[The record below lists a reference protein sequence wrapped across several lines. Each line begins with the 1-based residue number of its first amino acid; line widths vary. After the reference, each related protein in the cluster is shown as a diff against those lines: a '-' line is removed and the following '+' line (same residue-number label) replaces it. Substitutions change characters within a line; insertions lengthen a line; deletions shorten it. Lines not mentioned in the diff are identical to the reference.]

1 MLDTGFTELSLPM
14 LLAGL
19 KSALDLTD
27 TYVYLKDN
35 QGRYLYV
42 NQKVQTLFGR
52 CEQQIIGLDDSHF
65 FDLPQARAL
74 MDNDRLVLDEGRA
87 IEREEKNVVKATGE
101 TRYYWSVKKPL
112 RDAQQRIIGL
122 YGVSTDIT
130 DQKNA
135 RLTLRDRKSQLE
147 AIIEHSFSALSL
159 KTIEGRYVL
168 ANSLMQRLHGFSAAH
183 FCDKTDHDLLPEPL
197 ANRIREEDLRA
208 LNSLSCHCIEEQ
220 FVIDA
225 QPRHFESH
233 IFPVLDETGQPRFVG
248 RISMDMTERKQNEL
262 QNQVYMRELQES
274 MRGALQAVANMVE
287 ARDPYTAGHERRVG
301 ILAADIA
308 REMGWPEKK
317 CQDMELIGL
326 VHDIGKIAV
335 PIDILSKP
343 GKLTPLEYD
352 LVKLHVDTGYQ
363 ILKDMTF
370 SLPIAQIVLQ
380 HHERLDG
387 SGYPYGLVG
396 AEILPEAKVLAVAD
410 VVESMASHRPYR
422 PALGLAPASREIRAQ
437 RGRLYDEEVVDAFL
451 RLMLKADY
459 HFPVE

>member
-1 MLDTGFTELSLPM
+1 MVDTVLKNLALPT

-19 KSALDLTD
+19 KSALDLTED
-27 TYVYLKDN
+27 YVYLKDN

-42 NQKVQTLFGR
+42 NQKVQILFGR
-52 CEQQIIGLDDSHF
+52 SEEQIIGLDDSHF
-65 FDLPQARAL
+65 FDLAQARAL
-74 MDNDRLVLDEGRA
+74 MDNDRLVLDAGQDLEC
-87 IEREEKNVVKATGE
+87 EEKNVVKATGE

-112 RDAQQRIIGL
+112 RDAQQQIIGL

-130 DQKNA
+130 DQKTA
-135 RLTLRDRKSQLE
+135 KPTLQDRESQLD

-168 ANSLMQRLHGFSAAH
+168 ANPLMHRLHGFSDGSV
-183 FCDKTDHDLLPEPL
+183 CGKTDHELLPAHL
-197 ANRIREEDLRA
+197 ANRLREHDLRV
-208 LNSLSCHCIEEQ
+208 LNSLTCTSVEEQ
-220 FVIDA
+220 FFVKD
-225 QPRHFESH
+225 QPRHYESH
-233 IFPVLDETGQPRFVG
+233 VFPVLDASGNPRFIG
-248 RISMDMTERKQNEL
+248 RISIDITERKQNEI
-262 QNQVYMRELQES
+262 QSRAYVQQMEES
-274 MRGALQAVANMVE
+274 MRSALQAVANMVE

-301 ILAADIA
+301 ILASDIA

-317 CQDMELIGL
+317 CQDLELIGL

-335 PIDILSKP
+335 PIEILSKP

-352 LVKLHVDTGYQ
+352 LVKLHVDKGHQ
-363 ILKDMTF
+363 ILKEMAF

-387 SGYPYGLVG
+387 SGYPYGLIG

-422 PALGLAPASREIRAQ
+422 PALGLTLASREISAQ
-437 RGRLYDEEVVDAFL
+437 RGRLYDEAVVDAFL
-451 RLMLKADY
+451 RLLGRADY
-459 HFPVE
+459 RFPVD